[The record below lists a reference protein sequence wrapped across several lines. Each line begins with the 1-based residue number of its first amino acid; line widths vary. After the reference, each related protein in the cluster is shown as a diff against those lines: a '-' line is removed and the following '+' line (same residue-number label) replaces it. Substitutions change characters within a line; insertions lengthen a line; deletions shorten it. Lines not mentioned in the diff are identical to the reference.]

1 MFMENINFDNKMME
15 IILANEKN
23 GVVPSLL
30 LHTCCAPC
38 SSAVLLRLANYFH
51 ITVFYY
57 NPNIEPKE
65 EYFKRK
71 EEQKRFLQEYNSKYP
86 ISFLDCDYDH
96 ASFETMSEGLENEK
110 EGGSRCFKCYRLR
123 LEKTALMAKE
133 KGFQYFGTSLTVS
146 PYKNARKINEIGE
159 ELAKQYQVSFLYS
172 DFKKHDGY
180 KKSILMSHEYNLYR
194 QDYCGCSFSKKER
207 EEYLQRKNGS

>member
-15 IILANEKN
+15 IILENEKN
-23 GVVPSLL
+23 DVVPTLL

-65 EYFKRK
+65 EYLKRK

-86 ISFLDCDYDH
+86 IF
-96 ASFETMSEGLENEK
+96 F
-110 EGGSRCFKCYRLR
+110 
-123 LEKTALMAKE
+123 
-133 KGFQYFGTSLTVS
+133 
-146 PYKNARKINEIGE
+146 
-159 ELAKQYQVSFLYS
+159 
-172 DFKKHDGY
+172 
-180 KKSILMSHEYNLYR
+180 
-194 QDYCGCSFSKKER
+194 
-207 EEYLQRKNGS
+207 